1 MQRYWD
7 VTITGNPIVPSRVS
21 ILETLPKVV
30 ANPPKISPVNKNSF
44 FGHIVFKIRSGI
56 AAHPFITAGLGVAIV
71 TGVSI
76 WGRGALKRHGGRSFG
91 SGGFF
96 NLNEKD
102 GLLGAPGG
110 TAGGKVD

>member
-1 MQRYWD
+1 M
-7 VTITGNPIVPSRVS
+7 TITGNPIVPSRVS

-44 FGHIVFKIRSGI
+44 FGHIAFRIRSGLG
-56 AAHPFITAGLGVAIV
+56 AHPLVTLGVAI
-71 TGVSI
+71 GVLI
-76 WGRGALKRHGGRSFG
+76 GLGVWGRGAIRRHGSRTFG

-102 GLLGAPGG
+102 GLLGN
-110 TAGGKVD
+110 TASSGKVD

>member
-1 MQRYWD
+1 M
-7 VTITGNPIVPSRVS
+7 TITGNPIVPSRVS

-44 FGHIVFKIRSGI
+44 FGHIAFKVRSGL
-56 AAHPFITAGLGVAIV
+56 ASHPLITLGVAI
-71 TGVSI
+71 GVLI
-76 WGRGALKRHGGRSFG
+76 GLGLWGRGVIRRQGGRSFG

-102 GLLGAPGG
+102 GLLGNPGG
-110 TAGGKVD
+110 SAGKVD